1 MIVDSS
7 ALIAILN
14 EEPPAPRCLEALLA
28 SPATLM
34 SAANL
39 LEAAIAMDRHP
50 SPVLGPALDDL
61 IARLRIAIEPVTLS
75 QVVIARDAHRRF
87 GRAPGF
93 LRGSTSVIASPTR
106 WRVNSTSPCFLSVRT
121 LSTRTFGVSST
132 DPIAI
137 LSPPHSATAAA
148 I

>member
-14 EEPPAPRCLEALLA
+14 EEPLAPRCLEALLA
-28 SPATLM
+28 SPTTLM

-61 IARLRIAIEPVTLS
+61 IARLRVVVEPVTLS
-75 QVVIARDAHRRF
+75 QVVIARDAYRRF
-87 GRAPGF
+87 GRGNGHPAKLNFGDCFAYALVKELGEPLLFVGQDF
-93 LRGSTSVIASPTR
+93 VHTDVR
-106 WRVNSTSPCFLSVRT
+106 RVL
-121 LSTRTFGVSST
+121 
-132 DPIAI
+132 D
-137 LSPPHSATAAA
+137 
-148 I
+148 